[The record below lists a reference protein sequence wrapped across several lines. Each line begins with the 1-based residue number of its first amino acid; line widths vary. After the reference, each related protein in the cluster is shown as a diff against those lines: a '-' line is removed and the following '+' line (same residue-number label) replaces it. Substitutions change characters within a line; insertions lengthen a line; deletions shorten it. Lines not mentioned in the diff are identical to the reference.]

1 MTDAANLDFE
11 EPAWG
16 TRGTAGATFA
26 GNIAFENVS
35 YSVGNFKIL
44 SDLNF
49 TLLPGEVICL
59 LGPSGCGK
67 TSLLRLA
74 AGVSRPTSG
83 RILIDGIEVASASRY
98 VPPEKR
104 NVGLMFQDF
113 ALFPHKSVIEN
124 VAYGLYALDQKE
136 AFEISLR
143 ALERVGLAHYRD
155 VYPHGLSGGE
165 QQRVALARAI
175 VPRPQVMLLDE
186 PFSGLDQRLRETIRT
201 ETVALLRETR
211 ATCIF
216 VTHDPAEAMEISDR
230 ILFMRAGRLV
240 QMGKPED
247 LYHRPVD
254 AAAARFFSD
263 MNEIEACVSKGFV
276 DTPLGRFA
284 ASGFKDG
291 SRVTVMIR
299 PHAITPVSGAAGVE
313 GFVRHRRFL
322 GDMARLEINF
332 NGVDHPLFAI
342 MPGTDHVGQGETAR
356 FVIAEDGIL
365 IFTKS

>member
-1 MTDAANLDFE
+1 MSDNSNLNLT

-26 GNIAFENVS
+26 GNIVFENVS
-35 YSVGNFKIL
+35 YAVGDVPIL
-44 SDLNF
+44 HDLSF
-49 TLLPGEVICL
+49 TLLPGEIICL

-74 AGVSRPTSG
+74 AGVSRPTYG
-83 RILIDGIEVASASRY
+83 RILIDGIEVAGKSKY

-113 ALFPHKSVIEN
+113 ALFPHMSVIEN
-124 VAYGLYALDQKE
+124 VAYGLHALGHKE
-136 AFEISLR
+136 ALETSLR
-143 ALERVGLAHYRD
+143 ALERVGLAEYRD
-155 VYPHGLSGGE
+155 VFPHGLSGGE

-201 ETVALLRETR
+201 ESLALLRETR

-230 ILFMRAGRLV
+230 ILFMRGGRLV
-240 QMGKPED
+240 QVGKPEE
-247 LYHRPVD
+247 LYHKPIDV
-254 AAAARFFSD
+254 AAARFFSD
-263 MNEIEACVSKGFV
+263 LNEIEGKVENGSVG
-276 DTPLGRFA
+276 TPFGRFS
-284 ASGFKDG
+284 ASGFADG
-291 SRVTVMIR
+291 SVVTVMIR
-299 PHAITPVSGAAGVE
+299 PHAIRRARGNDGVE
-313 GFVRHRRFL
+313 GFVRERRFL

-332 NGVDHPLFAI
+332 IGLDKPISAI
-342 MPGTDHVGQGETAR
+342 ISGTDHVGQGETAR
-356 FVIAEDGIL
+356 FVIADEGIL
-365 IFTKS
+365 IFTKA